1 MGTREPDVLK
11 EMAREIDAVIASK
24 AANAEESLARAVRIT
39 DMTREIDAMR
49 AGKAATDDESQARA
63 VKITALEEKMGRP

>member
-39 DMTREIDAMR
+39 DM
-49 AGKAATDDESQARA
+49 
-63 VKITALEEKMGRP
+63 P